1 MNKFRIFVCLLIA
14 AFLGVIY
21 YIEVPLEHST
31 IAAVG
36 DTVTYSYTGTL
47 ADGRNVKDVNKDS
60 SEYTTLTIGDM
71 QQPETLENAFIGHKR
86 GENIDGVV
94 VQYGSD
100 ESYGDLKDQTVT
112 YNLFLSDIQVCKEG
126 NECFVQNEK
135 ALKESGKTL
144 NKVKDYQKEFNKLNS
159 EFQKQLDNNEF
170 DKVQVTLSKMQNA
183 SSNASTQMSD
193 YDQTVKYGT
202 RPEVKEQIN
211 KEKEEA
217 QNICNEMQT
226 TVTQK
231 QEEFN
236 KKFEENKNKEQ

>member
-1 MNKFRIFVCLLIA
+1 MNKFRIFVGLLII
-14 AFLGVIY
+14 AFLGAIY

-31 IAAVG
+31 VAETG

-47 ADGRNVKDVNKDS
+47 ADGRNVKDVNNDS
-60 SEYTTLTIGDM
+60 SEYSTLTIGDM
-71 QQPETLENAFIGHKR
+71 QQPEALENAFIGHKR
-86 GENIDGVV
+86 GDNIDGVV

-135 ALKESGKTL
+135 ALKESDKTL
-144 NKVKDYQKEFNKLNS
+144 NKVKEYQTEFNKLNT

-202 RPEVKEQIN
+202 RPEVKEEIN

-217 QNICNEMQT
+217 QNICNELQT

-231 QEEFN
+231 QEEIN
-236 KKFEENKNKEQ
+236 TKFAQKNEEQE